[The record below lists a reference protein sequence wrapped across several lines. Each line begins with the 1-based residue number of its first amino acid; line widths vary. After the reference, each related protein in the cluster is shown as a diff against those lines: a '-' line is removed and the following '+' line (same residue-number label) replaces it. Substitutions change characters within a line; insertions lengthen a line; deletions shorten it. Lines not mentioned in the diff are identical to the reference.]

1 MDSIT
6 QKPNTWTRHILILVL
21 YGITIPYVITLKH
34 INWYL
39 THVELCYSNQL
50 QTKLIIGHVFQSRLF
65 YIILISIT
73 DIVCCASIGRPLPT
87 TIMTNV
93 FDILLNLQWY
103 QYVRMISIQTW
114 AIMLFGDNSSGCFQN
129 IIAQRASV
137 IHHAHCPLSNEL
149 RGCVRIYT
157 NGSNMFSPHVT
168 TTCPCNHYTYP
179 TAIMILSVN
188 VIYFDARFT

>member
-6 QKPNTWTRHILILVL
+6 QKSNTWTRHILLLVL

-34 INWYL
+34 IIRYV
-39 THVELCYSNQL
+39 THVELCYSNQF
-50 QTKLIIGHVFQSRLF
+50 QTKLIIGHVFQSKLV

-73 DIVCCASIGRPLPT
+73 DIVWCASIGRPLPT

-114 AIMLFGDNSSGCFQN
+114 AIMLFGDKSSGCFQN
-129 IIAQRASV
+129 IIAQRSSV
-137 IHHAHCPLSNEL
+137 IHHAHCQLSNEL
-149 RGCVRIYT
+149 GGCVRIYA
-157 NGSNMFSPHVT
+157 ME
-168 TTCPCNHYTYP
+168 
-179 TAIMILSVN
+179 AICSHLMWQPLVP
-188 VIYFDARFT
+188 VIFTPIQQPSCYYL